1 MSNTNST
8 YSLTLHLLY
17 CKIYY
22 SMNGQRERIKP
33 GFKLVLAGPDV
44 ALLDQEPLDHIE
56 RPWPWHT
63 EHEFNEASLREY
75 FAIYNVLK
83 NVVQAKDLV
92 VIKGLHEAYIQNHIQ
107 TGSMPET
114 ADIPLLDA
122 YYQNWPRDTL
132 TLVGEKVLPRHGVW
146 KGDNGW
152 WLGEGGAVLSRNRT
166 LLVAE
171 SLFIESGAEI
181 KWLLQ
186 RGIRVAKLPHVQSFT
201 RTSYYKHHIDGHAAL
216 IESKDHSLVLLTAE
230 SYFLQGRGRDRKRIE
245 KTVKKLEIDLQV
257 VNDKNLPPLA
267 FNLVQLDDGAVVMTG
282 GADELESAIS
292 QVVGREKV
300 FATDRPI
307 ELIPTY
313 GGGGI
318 RCMTNIFPQYLIG

>member
-1 MSNTNST
+1 MS
-8 YSLTLHLLY
+8 
-17 CKIYY
+17 
-22 SMNGQRERIKP
+22 GQTERIKP
-33 GFKLVLAGPDV
+33 DFKLVLAGPGV
-44 ALLDQEPLDHIE
+44 GLLDQEPFDHIE
-56 RPWPWHT
+56 RPWPWLT

-83 NVVQAKDLV
+83 NVVSTENLV
-92 VIKGLHEAYIQNHIQ
+92 VIRNDDAEVNVQHMRTWPRPEAVNISSI
-107 TGSMPET
+107 
-114 ADIPLLDA
+114 LDPRH
-122 YYQNWPRDTL
+122 YYRNWPRDAL
-132 TLVGEKVLPRHGVW
+132 TLVGDEVLLRRRAW
-146 KGDNGW
+146 RGDSGW
-152 WLGEGGAVLSRNRT
+152 LLGEGGAVLSRNRT
-166 LLVAE
+166 LLVAKGLFTE
-171 SLFIESGAEI
+171 GGCDEVNYLSRKRGMQIASLPDVKSF
-181 KWLLQ
+181 
-186 RGIRVAKLPHVQSFT
+186 AK
-201 RTSYYKHHIDGHAAL
+201 TSYIKYHIDGHSSL
-216 IESKDHSLVLLTAE
+216 IENRDHNLVLFVAR
-230 SYFLQGRGRDRKRIE
+230 SYFLQDRGRDRSQIE
-245 KTVKKLEIDLQV
+245 MATKNLGIGLEV